1 MIPSKGAGSS
11 IFTIWSERK
20 WCEISH
26 PTLFLLKVVRN
37 MTPPTGG
44 GANRGDEG
52 GEIELLLPVIFVV
65 CGGQFG

>member
-1 MIPSKGAGSS
+1 
-11 IFTIWSERK
+11 
-20 WCEISH
+20 
-26 PTLFLLKVVRN
+26 

-52 GEIELLLPVIFVV
+52 GKIELLLPVISVV